1 MTVSDFIESRV
12 YEYLFRGREFSS
24 ISKQPVVIF
33 RHTLQFVADLDSTKC
48 TY

>member
-12 YEYLFRGREFSS
+12 YEYLFSWT
-24 ISKQPVVIF
+24 KQPVVVF
-33 RHTLQFVADLDSTKC
+33 RRTLQFVADLDSTKW